1 MEIFR
6 ALVSCDKFNPTTPV
20 EFHFYAGEEAGLLGS
35 QEIASHYNKTGIKVK
50 AFMEL
55 DMTA

>member
-6 ALVSCDKFNPTTPV
+6 ALVNSTFKPATPV

-35 QEIASHYNKTGIKVK
+35 QEIANHYNKTHVKVK

>member
-6 ALVSCDKFNPTTPV
+6 ALVNSTFKPATPI
-20 EFHFYAGEEAGLLGS
+20 EFHFYAGEEVGLVGS
-35 QEIASHYNKTGIKVK
+35 QAIALHYNQTKIKVK

>member
-6 ALVSCDKFNPTTPV
+6 ALVSSKVKPATPI

-35 QEIASHYNKTGIKVK
+35 QAIAKYYKKTGIKVK